1 MGHLPGKQHL
11 LYFKSRI
18 LNLLPLILLEL
29 ILTFAD
35 EYQVQMFSGPFLEG
49 SSDVE
54 QCCDRNDIVCI
65 SYPGDFYEHQIPKR
79 SLTAKKNCWI
89 KYIMVA
95 EVKNELQVKMFQSF
109 LKNCMFPSVPWY
121 NIVKKIK
128 LPVVLNH
135 FGLKSKCTR
144 VRKLVPVVK
153 SYVINITK
161 HMMKVYK

>member
-1 MGHLPGKQHL
+1 
-11 LYFKSRI
+11 
-18 LNLLPLILLEL
+18 
-29 ILTFAD
+29 
-35 EYQVQMFSGPFLEG
+35 
-49 SSDVE
+49 
-54 QCCDRNDIVCI
+54 
-65 SYPGDFYEHQIPKR
+65 
-79 SLTAKKNCWI
+79 
-89 KYIMVA
+89 MVA

-109 LKNCMFPSVPWY
+109 LKNCMFPSVPRY

-135 FGLKSKCTR
+135 FGLKSKCTS